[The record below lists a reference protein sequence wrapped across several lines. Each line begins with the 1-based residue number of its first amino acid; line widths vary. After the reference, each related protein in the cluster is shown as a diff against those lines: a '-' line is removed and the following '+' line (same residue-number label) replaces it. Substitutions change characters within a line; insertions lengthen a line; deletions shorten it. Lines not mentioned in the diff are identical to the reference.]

1 MNDKLVLDVDT
12 QNSNLVEF
20 AKSIIL
26 NRFTTMYSHIDGV
39 IENVEIEPIHQFR
52 VASRRFRAVLK
63 VFSTLFPHRN
73 TENII
78 SEIEA
83 IVALAGKARDL
94 DVQVLFLEKYI
105 LTIPPQE
112 RKGVALFLLKR
123 RVLREQLQADI
134 IDQFQSFKYSSVFDD
149 FHILINSDNVG
160 PDFSYS
166 RITGDKTPSDLKLP
180 VQAVRV
186 VHKAV
191 SDCVRKL
198 QIISERFSETV
209 DYKMIHKMR
218 IALKNLR
225 YTIEIPAEFL
235 RDKYSQHLINIKYLQ
250 DCLGEIHD
258 EDVQIRIL
266 RKRIRL
272 EFKTSDQFQLIE
284 RAIKDDSIRV
294 DMIASF
300 YTKAIHHDCCGLIHL
315 LRDLIDIR
323 YKNYKL
329 FTQYWKK
336 MLEDN
341 FFHSI
346 RTILVN

>member
-1 MNDKLVLDVDT
+1 MQD
-12 QNSNLVEF
+12 SNLVEF
-20 AKSIIL
+20 ARSIIL
-26 NRFTTMYSHIDGV
+26 NRFTTMCSHIDGV
-39 IENVEIEPIHQFR
+39 IENAGIEPIHQFR

-63 VFSTLFPHRN
+63 VFSAFFPHREI
-73 TENII
+73 ENII
-78 SEIEA
+78 PEIEA
-83 IVALAGKARDL
+83 TVALAGKARDL

-105 LTIPPQE
+105 LTVPPQDQQ
-112 RKGVALFLLKR
+112 GVALFLSER

-134 IDQFQSFKYSSVFDD
+134 IDQFQPFKYSSVFDD
-149 FHILINSDNVG
+149 FHTLINSDDVSL
-160 PDFSYS
+160 DFSYS
-166 RITGDKTPSDLKLP
+166 HITGDKTSSHLKLP
-180 VQAVRV
+180 VQAVGV

-209 DYKMIHKMR
+209 DRKIIHKMR
-218 IALKNLR
+218 IALRNLR

-235 RDKYSQHLINIKYLQ
+235 RDKYDQHLINIKHLQ
-250 DCLGEIHD
+250 DYLGEIHD

-266 RKRIRL
+266 RKRIRS
-272 EFKTSDQFQLIE
+272 EFKTSNQFQLIE
-284 RAIKDDSIRV
+284 RAIKDESIRV

-300 YTKAIHHDCCGLIHL
+300 YTKAIHYDCCGLIRL

-323 YKNYKL
+323 NKNYKL

-341 FFHSI
+341 FFYSV
-346 RTILVN
+346 RTILIN